1 MLTELCQELRNWFVR
16 EQHIGKF
23 EIADGSIDAPF
34 LLDGQYYRIVGSVFN
49 DGVHQYGSGETLTD
63 ETFEG
68 AVWSMAVPE
77 AVLALAETID
87 DWRGKYET
95 ADSSAMS
102 PYMSESFGGY
112 SYQKGSALTSKN
124 TSGGTS
130 WKSVFSGQLN
140 AWRKL

>member
-1 MLTELCQELRNWFVR
+1 MLTELCQELRNWFDVERHAGHFTVQDGTLDVDFLR
-16 EQHIGKF
+16 E
-23 EIADGSIDAPF
+23 
-34 LLDGQYYRIVGSVFN
+34 GQYFRVIGSVFN
-49 DGVHQYGSGETLTD
+49 DGVYQYHIDILED
-63 ETFEG
+63 EEFDG
-68 AVWSMAVPE
+68 AVWALAIPK
-77 AVLALAETID
+77 AVLALAKTID